1 MIEAIVIIY
10 AVIAGAAAAATSILM
25 RGRNWS
31 VLASVGAGI
40 LWPLLLWAVLWDGAP
55 GGGRK
60 GCK

>member
-10 AVIAGAAAAATSILM
+10 AVIAGAVAAATSILM

-40 LWPLLLWAVLWDGAP
+40 LWPVILWAALCDAAP
-55 GGGRK
+55 GGCRK
-60 GCK
+60 GDK